1 MAARAPLPTSN
12 LTFNDIKD
20 TLNIVNTGN
29 VTDEI
34 ASAFKSTAKI
44 NIWSKHKPIHRPE
57 AFVQDFDPTKPNYVK
72 DWWKGIDGNCG
83 LVPYKV
89 ASPAALVGYANG
101 TLNGW
106 THQLPTGGAGSP
118 YRLGDFADYYATSLG
133 IISGV
138 SLNSAKVENN
148 TNSTLTMSI
157 IKQSPEMYTRSL
169 SFDDFPTLKN
179 YYLGLFATNGTQN
192 HFVTSDTTVGDGA
205 TFVSLKTTG
214 WTTGSNWKAYLCLA
228 EKKHS
233 QDAQYTG
240 MFYTIPYMSAKS
252 FEVVSSLATIVAN
265 ILRPQGSNTLNVT
278 IYVTYPSARTF
289 DNNNLYI
296 KMPSN
301 TNEQPGLQD
310 TAKEQ
315 IVSIPSFS
323 VTANTQELAY
333 RGTVTLNSHLA
344 AQTSPL
350 KWVVSLGGGAFSKAG
365 TVIHT
370 SPLPS

>member
-1 MAARAPLPTSN
+1 MAARTPLPTSN